1 MTSNIGADIAQEHLT
16 DGQDNIGEAVKSIKR
31 VLKSFPQL
39 EPELSKATD
48 DLKSARE
55 SMQLAGRR
63 LPK

>member
-1 MTSNIGADIAQEHLT
+1 
-16 DGQDNIGEAVKSIKR
+16 VKSIKR